1 MERVRNE
8 KEELKRSDK
17 VLKEIQKASVTE
29 VVQDDGSI
37 DQQSDSEEIGAESSS
52 FVQEGDCYDN
62 FAERDCFDLLD
73 SLANEFPTTQP
84 NNQRQ

>member
-17 VLKEIQKASVTE
+17 VLKEIQKASVTK
-29 VVQDDGSI
+29 VVQDAI
-37 DQQSDSEEIGAESSS
+37 NNAQQSDSEEIGAESSS